1 MSDGGIKLF
10 VGNLPSDTTEAEL
23 QTLFEQYGTVKEVH
37 VMSSARSR
45 LGYACSFVVF
55 KTGADVN
62 RAISELNGLYRMRK
76 DDDQAI
82 SVSYARADDDKQ
94 KVAAN
99 TDIVAASTSLS
110 ASANAAGNATASA
123 ANAANAAYATQYY
136 AAQAAMIAPLMYGMS
151 GNMGAANGQAALYGA
166 YGMPALGMY
175 AGYPMGYAY
184 ADMASMASMASMAQA
199 YTAAASSIDPTA
211 AAAAAA
217 AAAAILP
224 STTQTESPPSPSATH
239 EETKLFVGGLPPAV
253 TEQEIRMVFGQ
264 LGTVKEV
271 HIMQGRSQSGQACA
285 FVVYPDAYS
294 SQLAIRTLN
303 KTPWHAA
310 PEQPPIIV
318 RAADK
323 VVGKKGRSKNTKG
336 QNKNSAS

>member
-1 MSDGGIKLF
+1 
-10 VGNLPSDTTEAEL
+10 
-23 QTLFEQYGTVKEVH
+23 
-37 VMSSARSR
+37 
-45 LGYACSFVVF
+45 VVF
-55 KTGADVN
+55 KSGADVN
-62 RAISELNGLYRMRK
+62 RAISELNGVYRMRK

-94 KVAAN
+94 KVGNADNSAL
-99 TDIVAASTSLS
+99 APLLS
-110 ASANAAGNATASA
+110 ASANAAGNATANA

-151 GNMGAANGQAALYGA
+151 GNMAAGANGQAALYGA

-199 YTAAASSIDPTA
+199 YTAAAGAAIDPTA

-224 STTQTESPPSPSATH
+224 STAQAEAPPSPSATH

-318 RAADK
+318 RAADR

-336 QNKNSAS
+336 QNKNSSAS

>member
-1 MSDGGIKLF
+1 MSDAGVKLF

-62 RAISELNGLYRMRK
+62 RAISELNGVYRMRK

-94 KVAAN
+94 KVASAD
-99 TDIVAASTSLS
+99 TSTSLTTLS

-136 AAQAAMIAPLMYGMS
+136 AAQAAMIAPLMYGMG
-151 GNMGAANGQAALYGA
+151 GNMAAGANGQAALYSA

-175 AGYPMGYAY
+175 AGYPQAYMY

-199 YTAAASSIDPTA
+199 YTAAAASVDPTA

-224 STTQTESPPSPSATH
+224 STAQAESPPSPSATH